1 VRAPALAKTAP
12 PRDAIRRAKT
22 PPDVAEE
29 ATISLTPAQER
40 ECGGKV
46 VGVSVVVG
54 EDGSLTSR
62 RVISPAS
69 AACDAIALEAVTRN
83 RYKPALDERGRPVEG
98 RFLLSIRF

>member
-1 VRAPALAKTAP
+1 LAQDVA
-12 PRDAIRRAKT
+12 RHAKT

-46 VGVSVVVG
+46 VGVSLVVG
-54 EDGSLTSR
+54 EDGSLKSK
-62 RVISPAS
+62 RVISGAS
-69 AACDAIALEAVTRN
+69 AFCDAIALEAVTRN
-83 RYKPALDERGRPVEG
+83 RYKAALDERRRPVEG